1 MTDGEPVDRT
11 THTRQVRVR
20 ATHRGA
26 VTRLVS
32 QLDEV
37 LSVADINRLKQVRQ
51 SLMTKME
58 ILSRMDE
65 KILVLDQVEA
75 EIKQANLVREKAKL
89 AIISKHYNKPS
100 QEI

>member
-1 MTDGEPVDRT
+1 MADGEPVDRT
-11 THTRQVRVR
+11 TRTQQLRVW
-20 ATHRGA
+20 AAHRGA

-37 LSVADINRLKQVRQ
+37 LSVADINQLKQVRQ

-65 KILVLDQVEA
+65 KILV
-75 EIKQANLVREKAKL
+75 
-89 AIISKHYNKPS
+89 
-100 QEI
+100 